1 MQATQNPDLI
11 NPDLF
16 GNDAGEDEIPEVLDS
31 YFLEK
36 PEFSPFFDP
45 TKRLAFVRS
54 RKGMGKSALLRQVY
68 FRRSHLDE
76 GELLIYI
83 KASDLI
89 AMQDIDSS
97 SPASLTH
104 GWQQRMCSRVNL
116 ELGST
121 IRFAGTDDSM
131 TLVEGAELAGFRGR
145 NLVGALIDR
154 IRIKAKDVE
163 ISRERVKLGDSEA
176 VLKRYA
182 EKQELNVWLFIDDVD
197 ATFLNTENE
206 RLKASTFFSACRNLA
221 GSVTGLNIRASV
233 RTDVWAILKQYDEAL
248 DKCEQ
253 YMLDLRWSTED
264 SGRILTNKIASFYQR
279 TRGFIP
285 DIKPITKT
293 IFAEPFFWGP
303 SAVPAFRPIHILSA
317 GRPRWATQLCRL
329 AAKNAFHLSK
339 RAVGMSDVRVVM
351 KEYGQSRLSDLYK
364 EHRHQCNKLEVIIE
378 SFASGPSR
386 FSTREL
392 LVRLK
397 LSVIDKFGMPT
408 LDGIEIEPRE
418 LAVAH
423 FLYRIGFINARDD
436 SASQGEALHFI
447 RFEDRPHLLMGKQNL
462 DDNLPW
468 EVHPAYRWVLRI
480 ETGIPDDRAKN
491 DNQRRLKF
499 KRPRR
504 GRKDVGAINTVKAKT
519 SITSEAKRAPSV
531 KKEEKMEELAKP
543 EESLIVK
550 NPPRKRKRKRSR
562 KPIDPTPSSGSN

>member
-1 MQATQNPDLI
+1 MQIVINQDLI

-31 YFLEK
+31 YFFEK
-36 PEFSPFFDP
+36 PEFAPFFDD

-68 FRRSHLDE
+68 FRRSHLNE

-83 KASDLI
+83 KASDLV
-89 AMQDIDSS
+89 AMQEVDSS
-97 SPASLTH
+97 SPSSLTH

-121 IRFAGTDDSM
+121 MRFAGADDSM
-131 TLVEGAELAGFRGR
+131 TLVESAEVAGFRGR
-145 NLVGALIDR
+145 NLIGALIDR
-154 IRIKAKDVE
+154 VRVKIKDVE
-163 ISRERVKLGDSEA
+163 ISRERVKMGDSEA
-176 VLKRYA
+176 LLKRYA
-182 EKQELNVWLFIDDVD
+182 EKRDLTVWLFIDDVD

-221 GSVTGLNIRASV
+221 GSVSGLNIRASV

-279 TRGFIP
+279 TRGYIP
-285 DIKPITKT
+285 EIKPITKT
-293 IFAEPFFWGP
+293 VFAEPFFWGP
-303 SAVPAFRPIHILSA
+303 SAVPAYRPIHILSA

-329 AAKNAFHLSK
+329 AAKNTFQVQK
-339 RAVGMSDVRVVM
+339 RAIGMSDIRFVM

-364 EHRHQCNKLEVIIE
+364 EHRHQCAKLEVIIE
-378 SFASGPSR
+378 SFAGGPSR
-386 FSTREL
+386 FTTREL
-392 LVRLK
+392 MQRIKTTVVDR
-397 LSVIDKFGMPT
+397 FGMPT
-408 LDGIEIEPRE
+408 LDGIDVEPRE

-480 ETGIPDDRAKN
+480 ESGIPDDRPEKDKA
-491 DNQRRLKF
+491 QRELKF
-499 KRPRR
+499 
-504 GRKDVGAINTVKAKT
+504 
-519 SITSEAKRAPSV
+519 V
-531 KKEEKMEELAKP
+531 KKKRIRKRNAFIPKALAVKTAPNANEPEKAAVVP
-543 EESLIVK
+543 QQTTDVS
-550 NPPRKRKRKRSR
+550 RKRKRRRKKRQNETSEGQL
-562 KPIDPTPSSGSN
+562 PSTS